1 MSSKPKRKD
10 RDPKKWANHESR
22 ERKHRAVD
30 EEARER
36 LLAAGWEPRLRA
48 GLLVWRKPGG
58 RGSWY
63 SQDVALELLEFL
75 AEEEKQG
82 EERP

>member
-1 MSSKPKRKD
+1 VKD
-10 RDPKKWANHESR
+10 DARRGS
-22 ERKHRAVD
+22 

-36 LLAAGWEPRLRA
+36 LLAAGWEPRIRA

-63 SQDVALELLEFL
+63 SQEVALELLEFL

>member
-1 MSSKPKRKD
+1 VTNDARRGS
-10 RDPKKWANHESR
+10 
-22 ERKHRAVD
+22 

-36 LLAAGWEPRLRA
+36 LIAAGWEPCIRA

-63 SQDVALELLEFL
+63 SQEVALELLEFL
-75 AEEEKQG
+75 DEEEKQRKG
-82 EERP
+82 TNK

>member
-1 MSSKPKRKD
+1 VKD
-10 RDPKKWANHESR
+10 DARRGS
-22 ERKHRAVD
+22 
-30 EEARER
+30 EEVRER
-36 LLAAGWEPRLRA
+36 LLAAGWEPRIRG

-63 SQDVALELLEFL
+63 SQEVALELLEFL

-82 EERP
+82 EERS

>member
-1 MSSKPKRKD
+1 MTNDARRGS
-10 RDPKKWANHESR
+10 
-22 ERKHRAVD
+22 

-36 LLAAGWEPRLRA
+36 LLSAGWEPRIRA

-63 SQDVALELLEFL
+63 SQEVELELLEFL
-75 AEEEKQG
+75 DEEKKQG
-82 EERP
+82 EGSS